1 MGQLFRFVIVVVV
14 GSVWCSEEI
23 QSNFYREEP
32 CAAQQGYCVLENE
45 CPTSPT
51 DQLRSLCPGQKNA
64 GAVCCK
70 NFPQQKLNCFQLHN
84 DCRDTCPPNLNLG
97 RKGCPTGTSCCVL
110 V

>member
-70 NFPQQKLNCFQLHN
+70 NFAQRLPRHVPTEFEPGQKGMPYRNELL
-84 DCRDTCPPNLNLG
+84 RVG
-97 RKGCPTGTSCCVL
+97 II
-110 V
+110 